1 MLIGL
6 PCTVGMFIFAQ
17 PILNLLF
24 PNANDGAL
32 ILQIS
37 ALTIIFTIL
46 DQTIKEIIVDK
57 NPETMERYKDLEN

>member
-6 PCTVGMFIFAQ
+6 PCTIGMCIFAG

-24 PNANDGAL
+24 PKASDGTV

-37 ALTIIFTIL
+37 SLTILFTIL
-46 DQTIKEIIVDK
+46 DQTI
-57 NPETMERYKDLEN
+57 MEHYKDMES